1 MNAKRITPIRRVL
14 AVAALAAT
22 AGGCNFVDATTSNPN
37 AVPNAAMDQLFTAIQ
52 VNSYLLSEGQIS
64 RISSMWMQQMA
75 GTDRQFSSLDLYDL
89 NEDDADDEFNT
100 IYTGGGLIDLRRAQ
114 QLARDAEREAYLGI
128 LQIHEAYLIGM
139 AASIWGDIPYM
150 EAVDPAIAEPAL
162 DAQEEIYAAMQALLD
177 EAISNLG
184 GGGAGPGGNDFNFGG
199 DAARWTRVANTL
211 KARFYMHWVEA
222 SSAEATTAC
231 GGDCLQK
238 AMAAAQAGIVTA
250 AGDWRAQHGAAST
263 ENNLWYQFLRDR
275 SGYISAG
282 HHLLNLLQ
290 TRNDPRL
297 ELYYSTGSGPNDGVF
312 VGSPPGA
319 PGGDPGTTASS
330 LSDDGFGNPAFDQP
344 MVSCAENAFILAEA
358 AYLLNNTGLAQSAL
372 QDGVA
377 CQEAAFGIDIP
388 NVPTLT
394 GAALLTE
401 ILTQKYAAMFLNIEA
416 YNDYKRT
423 CQPALVSNSQVDVSD
438 MPGRLFYGQ
447 QERQTNSNMPEPD
460 QQPVRNAN
468 DPQGC

>member
-1 MNAKRITPIRRVL
+1 
-14 AVAALAAT
+14 
-22 AGGCNFVDATTSNPN
+22 
-37 AVPNAAMDQLFTAIQ
+37 
-52 VNSYLLSEGQIS
+52 
-64 RISSMWMQQMA
+64 
-75 GTDRQFSSLDLYDL
+75 
-89 NEDDADDEFNT
+89 
-100 IYTGGGLIDLRRAQ
+100 
-114 QLARDAEREAYLGI
+114 
-128 LQIHEAYLIGM
+128 
-139 AASIWGDIPYM
+139 
-150 EAVDPAIAEPAL
+150 
-162 DAQEEIYAAMQALLD
+162 
-177 EAISNLG
+177 
-184 GGGAGPGGNDFNFGG
+184 
-199 DAARWTRVANTL
+199 
-211 KARFYMHWVEA
+211 
-222 SSAEATTAC
+222 
-231 GGDCLQK
+231 
-238 AMAAAQAGIVTA
+238 
-250 AGDWRAQHGAAST
+250 
-263 ENNLWYQFLRDR
+263 
-275 SGYISAG
+275 
-282 HHLLNLLQ
+282 LNLLQ